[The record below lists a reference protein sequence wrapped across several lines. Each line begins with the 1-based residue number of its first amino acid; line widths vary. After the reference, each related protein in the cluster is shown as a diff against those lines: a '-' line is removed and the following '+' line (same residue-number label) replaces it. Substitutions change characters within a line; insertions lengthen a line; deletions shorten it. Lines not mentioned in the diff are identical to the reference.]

1 MSGQVAHLFL
11 AAGVWV
17 WGPRALWLATLLV
30 GAILLGAVTIS
41 IAARWRKA
49 LTEPCDPPSAREQL
63 VHFQESYDRG
73 ELSQAEFERIRTTL
87 EKQLRAELDLPARK
101 TPADP
106 PAQSLPG

>member
-1 MSGQVAHLFL
+1 
-11 AAGVWV
+11 
-17 WGPRALWLATLLV
+17 
-30 GAILLGAVTIS
+30 
-41 IAARWRKA
+41 
-49 LTEPCDPPSAREQL
+49 